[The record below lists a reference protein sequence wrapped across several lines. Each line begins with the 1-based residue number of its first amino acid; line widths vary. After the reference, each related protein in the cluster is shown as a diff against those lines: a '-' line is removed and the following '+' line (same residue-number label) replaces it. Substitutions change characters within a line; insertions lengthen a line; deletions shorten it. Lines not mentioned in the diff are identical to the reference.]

1 MHLLFLIQ
9 TNQCNT
15 DKQKSKKKIG
25 DDENKIPGIS
35 GLVVSAALES
45 GTGEVENKI
54 TDISGL
60 ATAVVFNTKIQNEVY
75 NEIPDVSD

>member
-15 DKQKSKKKIG
+15 DKQKSKKKTG
-25 DDENKIPGIS
+25 NNENKMPGIS
-35 GLVVSAALES
+35 GLVVSAALDT
-45 GTGEVENKI
+45 GTGEVENEI

-60 ATAVVFNTKIQNEVY
+60 ATAVVFNTKI
-75 NEIPDVSD
+75 

>member
-9 TNQCNT
+9 ANQCNT
-15 DKQKSKKKIG
+15 DKQKSKKKTG
-25 DDENKIPGIS
+25 NGENKIPGIS
-35 GLVVSAALES
+35 GLVVSAALDT

-60 ATAVVFNTKIQNEVY
+60 ATAVAFNTKI
-75 NEIPDVSD
+75 

>member
-15 DKQKSKKKIG
+15 DKQKSKKKTG
-25 DDENKIPGIS
+25 NNETKMPGIS
-35 GLVVSAALES
+35 GLVVSAALDT
-45 GTGEVENKI
+45 GTGEVENEI

-60 ATAVVFNTKIQNEVY
+60 ATAVVFNKKI
-75 NEIPDVSD
+75 

>member
-15 DKQKSKKKIG
+15 DKQKSKKKTG
-25 DDENKIPGIS
+25 NNENKMPGIS
-35 GLVVSAALES
+35 GLVVSAALDT
-45 GTGEVENKI
+45 GTGEVENEI

-60 ATAVVFNTKIQNEVY
+60 ATAVVFNKKI
-75 NEIPDVSD
+75 